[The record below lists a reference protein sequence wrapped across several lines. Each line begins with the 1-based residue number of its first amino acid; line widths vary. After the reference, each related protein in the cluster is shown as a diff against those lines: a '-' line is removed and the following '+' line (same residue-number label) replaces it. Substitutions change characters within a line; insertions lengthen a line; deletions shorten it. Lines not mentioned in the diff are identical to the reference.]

1 MMFPDQILSLIGY
14 YTAPEAIL
22 SLPCKHLQT
31 MCSQKPLYL
40 LVGTT
45 QFLRVVIEMEYID
58 IENRFQVKYH
68 LFFTLHFHNK
78 LSFHNNALQTNP
90 QLEHSQET
98 HF

>member
-14 YTAPEAIL
+14 YTAPEATFL
-22 SLPCKHLQT
+22 LPYKHFQT

-40 LVGTT
+40 LVDTT
-45 QFLRVVIEMEYID
+45 PFLRVVIEMEYID
-58 IENRFQVKYH
+58 VENQFQVKSY

-78 LSFHNNALQTNP
+78 LSFHNNALQRNP